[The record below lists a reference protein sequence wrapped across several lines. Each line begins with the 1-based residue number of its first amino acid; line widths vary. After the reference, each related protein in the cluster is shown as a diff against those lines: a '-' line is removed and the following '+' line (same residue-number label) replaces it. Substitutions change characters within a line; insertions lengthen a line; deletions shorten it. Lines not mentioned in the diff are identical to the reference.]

1 MKNISFIKNVHIFPN
16 FICAYQK
23 KAVFSTNY
31 PFTGDHRIFHAW
43 MSDDIREYG
52 LRANLPFGTGQ
63 AGCPLII
70 KAPQM
75 VSQRTV
81 KQARQIDIY
90 PTILY
95 YIGQEDY
102 FWKGM
107 GCSLKEGET
116 PSNENDDLRRQLSDK
131 LIRMNYFA
139 D

>member
-1 MKNISFIKNVHIFPN
+1 MKNISFVKNVHIFPN

-52 LRANLPFGTGQ
+52 LRAHLPFGTGQ
-63 AGCPLII
+63 AGCP
-70 KAPQM
+70 
-75 VSQRTV
+75 
-81 KQARQIDIY
+81 
-90 PTILY
+90 
-95 YIGQEDY
+95 
-102 FWKGM
+102 
-107 GCSLKEGET
+107 LKEGET